1 MYIPNENVNIKDTK
15 FLGYWNHTVPVYHIL
30 SIHGLNQII
39 GHIKHNN
46 GSEGTVLYRGQAQL
60 YDQLIPSILHEIS
73 PKGKDDELK
82 RRKKELEKFIDNIIQ
97 DEKMR
102 KALHFDETV
111 KNREFYKRYV
121 IESML
126 QHYGVHTRFQDFVDN
141 HWTALWFGLY
151 ELEKRHVGTIDT
163 KNYYKYIYKR
173 RKGILSKKQQ
183 HPKSLTLKIPQYHC
197 LPPKPILEDILDK
210 KKYTESWFNANIIGY
225 RKVISQ
231 FHQIEDVNRQQD
243 AFQNFVSRHIK
254 KVDKKNKE
262 RLMNY
267 DQKKLT
273 IEKKNKIL
281 QQNFIENLISDTA
294 YVYILMYLA
303 DTKGEDFRGVYA
315 GTETITIDL
324 RKALPSTFL
333 RPSAQHGWTV
343 RRIGDNSDLSGGV
356 VCVLRI
362 AVDLVDKMLGNGLL
376 VQPENFFPSEKQDFG
391 YNILLQREAISPFDT
406 RSKEKFE
413 RYRPDLFPYGT
424 IQRFL

>member
-1 MYIPNENVNIKDTK
+1 MFTTK
-15 FLGYWNHTVPVYHIL
+15 PV
-30 SIHGLNQII
+30 
-39 GHIKHNN
+39 
-46 GSEGTVLYRGQAQL
+46 
-60 YDQLIPSILHEIS
+60 
-73 PKGKDDELK
+73 
-82 RRKKELEKFIDNIIQ
+82 
-97 DEKMR
+97 
-102 KALHFDETV
+102 
-111 KNREFYKRYV
+111 
-121 IESML
+121 
-126 QHYGVHTRFQDFVDN
+126 
-141 HWTALWFGLY
+141 
-151 ELEKRHVGTIDT
+151 
-163 KNYYKYIYKR
+163 
-173 RKGILSKKQQ
+173 
-183 HPKSLTLKIPQYHC
+183 
-197 LPPKPILEDILDK
+197 LEDILDK

-254 KVDKKNKE
+254 KADKKNKE